1 MFEKIYERVKS
12 EARSAVRLSALAAAC
27 LGAAAI
33 AFGFLCAA
41 GFVFALNQLG
51 PIYAC
56 LIGFGVFLFG
66 TLILVLGYAALS
78 VRRRRLERERAAAD
92 AGASLLANPQL
103 VLLGLRMVESI
114 GVRRLLP
121 IVALGAAAFA
131 LGSGVM
137 RARAGAGQD
146 NPPAG

>member
-1 MFEKIYERVKS
+1 MFEKIYERLKS
-12 EARSAVRLSALAAAC
+12 EARGALRLWALAAAC

-33 AFGFLCAA
+33 ALGFLCAA
-41 GFVFALNQLG
+41 GFVFALNHLG
-51 PIYAC
+51 PVYAC

-78 VRRRRLERERAAAD
+78 VRRRRLERERAAD
-92 AGASLLANPQL
+92 AGASLLADPQL
-103 VLLGLRMVESI
+103 VLLGLRMVEAI

-137 RARAGAGQD
+137 RARAEAGED